1 MRSYPMLA
9 PFMLA
14 KPPRLSP
21 RAQRLGAGGQSGAWG
36 IADEAM
42 RRVRKGEDIL
52 LLTLGDPACAPHP
65 AIVEAGQK
73 ALAAGRTHYTPLLGE
88 PLLREAIAVAEGASA
103 DNIVVVPGAQHAGFA
118 VMMMLAAEGDEVI
131 LSDPYYATYPGVVTA
146 SGATPVM
153 VPARADLST
162 DVEAIA
168 AAITPATRIIFLNSP
183 ANPSG
188 TALTAADFQRL
199 SALAQAHDLWL
210 VIDEVYA
217 SFRFD
222 GTPVRAWQHG
232 PAGRT
237 VVLNSLSKSH
247 AMTGYRMGWVV
258 APDPLVPALADW
270 SAAALFGV
278 AQFVQDSALAAL
290 ALPPSELADYHG
302 GFAARARLV
311 VDRANALQGL
321 RAAMPVGGMFVMLDC
336 RGLEEDDLAMAR
348 ALIDKAGVAVLPGTG
363 FGAGGRGHV
372 RISLTP
378 DARTLDK
385 AFDRIAG
392 FIANR

>member
-1 MRSYPMLA
+1 
-9 PFMLA
+9 
-14 KPPRLSP
+14 
-21 RAQRLGAGGQSGAWG
+21 
-36 IADEAM
+36 M
-42 RRVRKGEDIL
+42 RRVRLGEDIL
-52 LLTLGDPACAPHP
+52 LLTLGDPVCPPHP
-65 AIVEAGQK
+65 AIVEAGR
-73 ALAAGRTHYTPLLGE
+73 ASLADGRTHYTPLLGE
-88 PLLREAIAVAEGASA
+88 PLLREAIAAAEGASA
-103 DNIVVVPGAQHAGFA
+103 DTIVVVPGAQHAGFA
-118 VMMMLAAEGDEVI
+118 VMMMLAGEGDEVI

-168 AAITPATRIIFLNSP
+168 AAITARTRVIFLNSP

-188 TALTAADFQRL
+188 TALTVAEFQRL

-217 SFRFD
+217 SFRFE
-222 GTPVRAWQHG
+222 GAPVRAWQHG

-247 AMTGYRMGWVV
+247 AMTGYRIGWVV
-258 APDPLVPALADW
+258 APEPLVAALADW

-278 AQFVQDSALAAL
+278 SQFVQDSALAAL
-290 ALPPSELADYHG
+290 ALPPAELAGYRG

-321 RAAMPVGGMFVMLDC
+321 RAAMPAGGMFVMLDC
-336 RGLEEDDLAMAR
+336 RGVEADDIALAR
-348 ALIDKAGVAVLPGTG
+348 ALIDEAGVAVVPGSG

-378 DARTLDK
+378 DADTLNS

-392 FIANR
+392 FIARR